1 MSQSLYDIIYAIYS
15 HAVVHYTY
23 NDIVACNLGNVCKH
37 SNAGNLG
44 NAGKHSN
51 AGNLVNTVMLVI

>member
-1 MSQSLYDIIYAIYS
+1 MTSYYNQAINS

-23 NDIVACNLGNVCKH
+23 NDSSQMQSNAGKH

-51 AGNLVNTVMLVI
+51 AGNLVNTVANAGNL

>member
-1 MSQSLYDIIYAIYS
+1 MSQSLYAIYS

-23 NDIVACNLGNVCKH
+23 NDIVACNLGNAGKHSNAGNLSNAGKH

-44 NAGKHSN
+44 NA
-51 AGNLVNTVMLVI
+51 LVNTVMLVI